1 MNAILSALFRRKA
14 PGPPRPLLVTIC
26 LGLIVAVT
34 FTLGIEAFGH
44 HYHDENGDHTD
55 RPGSKCIVC
64 RILDNPSTV
73 TTPSAG
79 LVSAPPPSSTA
90 EVPAGTSVIPSR
102 PAHATPFL
110 RGPPAA

>member
-1 MNAILSALFRRKA
+1 MNGILSAIFRRIA
-14 PGPPRPLLVTIC
+14 PGSSRRLLVPVC
-26 LGLIVAVT
+26 LALIVAVT

-44 HYHDENGDHTD
+44 HYHDENGDHAD

-64 RILDNPSTV
+64 RILDNPSTA

-79 LVSAPPPSSTA
+79 LVSAPPPNSTA

-102 PAHATPFL
+102 APHATPFL
-110 RGPPAA
+110 RGPPTA